1 MKVKLE
7 ADADSPSQSFS
18 NSGEG
23 SEANNLSDSDFVVVK
38 LEDEDED
45 QASETEMDLSIFAP
59 VESECEEDELSDSD
73 SSGVSTW
80 RRKHHEEQQD
90 NQEDSATPE
99 NQSSSRSL
107 KGCQET
113 SKNLVAKQRRKQNP
127 VCSAENRG
135 VNLGLPPED
144 LACYQAVPL
153 SDSARAPA
161 EMSGLDTAISPLA
174 AMEPPVFPNTPVLSK
189 SVVGEDQQNILL
201 EVLNHCRYL
210 HEAVQ
215 RLEQKVDRQMANE
228 PPYQRSSAKQKNGP
242 KRQASLP
249 VEEEQLSWSL
259 TQRLGPPVQRNPQW
273 IPPWKLSSAERGPGR
288 ADLQQLDNY
297 SQQLAKPPGGGRGR
311 GRGRG
316 RGCRGHNSRSKP
328 QSQTPHLAQ
337 LTSNPIEDGISTG
350 EMEDPQPS
358 KVMKKDSRHNTGSK
372 GQQKK
377 RKNLAQVDGAEV
389 ETKMVSN
396 KKKVTPQVDLD
407 TKVMIGSSLRKV
419 WIPMSVYKEVFKEI
433 EPQKAVVPVLHALFP
448 ISTLSCSAVTGNPI
462 KGIQQLDPNIIE
474 ALREF
479 LAEMY
484 PQYDVSVRGV
494 TWAQCLGVIN
504 NITKNLKKKAG
515 TSHLTEVGGRPA
527 LASFPQCF

>member
-7 ADADSPSQSFS
+7 TDADSPSQSFS
-18 NSGEG
+18 NSCEG
-23 SEANNLSDSDFVVVK
+23 GEANSLVDSHYVVVK
-38 LEDEDED
+38 LEDED

-73 SSGVSTW
+73 SSWW
-80 RRKHHEEQQD
+80 RRKHHEEQRD
-90 NQEDSATPE
+90 NLEDSATPE
-99 NQSSSRSL
+99 NQSSNRSL

-113 SKNLVAKQRRKQNP
+113 SKNLVAKQKKQNP
-127 VCSAENRG
+127 VCSAENMV
-135 VNLGLPPED
+135 VNLGLPPKD
-144 LACYQAVPL
+144 LTCYQAVSL

-161 EMSGLDTAISPLA
+161 EMSGLGTAISPLA
-174 AMEPPVFPNTPVLSK
+174 AMEPPVFPNAPFLSK

-210 HEAVQ
+210 NEAVQ
-215 RLEQKVDRQMANE
+215 RLEQKIDRQMANE
-228 PPYQRSSAKQKNGP
+228 RL
-242 KRQASLP
+242 ASLP
-249 VEEEQLSWSL
+249 VKEEQLSWSL
-259 TQRLGPPVQRNPQW
+259 TQHLGPPVQRNPQW
-273 IPPWKLSSAERGPGR
+273 IPPWKRSSAQRGPGR
-288 ADLQQLDNY
+288 ADLQQLDSY

-311 GRGRG
+311 GRV
-316 RGCRGHNSRSKP
+316 RGHGRRGNNSRSKP

-337 LTSNPIEDGISTG
+337 LTSNPIEDGISTA
-350 EMEDPQPS
+350 EMEGPQPS
-358 KVMKKDSRHNTGSK
+358 KVMKKGSQHNK
-372 GQQKK
+372 GRQKK
-377 RKNLAQVDGAEV
+377 RKNLALVDGAEV
-389 ETKMVSN
+389 ESKMVSN
-396 KKKVTPQVDLD
+396 KKKVKPQVDLD

-419 WIPMSVYKEVFKEI
+419 WIPMSVYKEVFKET

-515 TSHLTEVGGRPA
+515 TSYLTEVGGRPA
-527 LASFPQCF
+527 LHSHSVFKS